1 MAMRTLH
8 LGDDGW
14 PLMGEVI
21 GRGELIIM
29 LHGGGPDHYSMRP
42 LATRLARRYR
52 VALPDIRGYGASR
65 CPDPTLHRWDQ
76 YVTDTIAIMHALDA
90 TSTHL
95 VGAGLGGTIALRTC
109 LQHPKI
115 ARSAVIISAEAIED
129 DDDKAADAEL
139 MARFA
144 DRARSRG
151 LQAAWE
157 LFVPHLQPLI
167 ARLVTEAIPRADA
180 QSAAAAAAIGHDRAF
195 ATVEEL
201 RRINTPTL
209 IIAGDDPRHPTQL
222 ARTLADVLAHG
233 VLAEATMSD
242 LLINAD
248 DLAHAFGPAIEQF
261 LATTSDPDI

>member
-1 MAMRTLH
+1 MVMRTLH
-8 LGDDGW
+8 VGDDGW

-29 LHGGGPDHYSMRP
+29 LHGGGPDHYSMLP
-42 LATRLARRYR
+42 LATRLAGRYR

-65 CPDPTLHRWDQ
+65 CPDPTLHLWDQ
-76 YVTDTIAIMHALDA
+76 YVTDTVAIMHALDA
-90 TSTHL
+90 TSAHL

-109 LQHPKI
+109 LQHPRI

-129 DDDKAADAEL
+129 DDDKAADAKL
-139 MARFA
+139 MGRFA

-167 ARLVTEAIPRADA
+167 AHLVTEAIPRADA

-195 ATVEEL
+195 ATVEQL

-209 IIAGDDPRHPTQL
+209 IIAGDDPRHPAQL
-222 ARTLADVLAHG
+222 ARTLVDVLPHG

-242 LLINAD
+242 LLVDAD
-248 DLAHAFGPAIEQF
+248 DIAHAFGPAIEQF
-261 LATTSDPDI
+261 LATTSDPDT